1 MILLIPL
8 YVCTNCIIIIQYT
21 IIHVIQKVS
30 PSEGVPL
37 TCAQGYRH
45 DEAEHNE
52 HFVRHQ
58 PAEIAEQVTHC
69 KDTSLDTGG
78 DIACDN
84 PSDGREVGRSWLP
97 QPAGIMGLGMYYTSK
112 GRRPLGEAW
121 LRAGAII
128 AEFNMDG
135 YGVAR

>member
-1 MILLIPL
+1 M
-8 YVCTNCIIIIQYT
+8 
-21 IIHVIQKVS
+21 
-30 PSEGVPL
+30 PL

-78 DIACDN
+78 DIAWDN
-84 PSDGREVGRSWLP
+84 PADGRELGRSWLP
-97 QPAGIMGLGMYYTSK
+97 QQLESWDLVCIIPVKAAVHWE
-112 GRRPLGEAW
+112 RPGCALAQSSPN
-121 LRAGAII
+121 LTMR
-128 AEFNMDG
+128 
-135 YGVAR
+135 